1 MGLLITAF
9 YASLLGLCYLYLSI
23 VVISVRRREQI
34 SLGTGDN
41 PELERLNRAH
51 GNFSEYV
58 PITLILLACLESL
71 GAFTWVL
78 HVGASALLFGRVI
91 HAYGLRH
98 HTGTSWQ
105 RVAGM
110 LLTFGAML
118 FLAAANLYM
127 IHYTVV

>member
-1 MGLLITAF
+1 MLT
-9 YASLLGLCYLYLSI
+9 LCYLYLSA
-23 VVISVRRREQI
+23 VVIGVRRREQI
-34 SLGTGDN
+34 SLGHGDS

-71 GAFTWVL
+71 GAFGWVL
-78 HVGASALLFGRVI
+78 HLGGSLILFGRVS

-98 HTGTSWQ
+98 HSGASWQ
-105 RVAGM
+105 RIAGM
-110 LLTFGAML
+110 LLTFAAML
-118 FLAAANLYM
+118 YLAAANLYM

>member
-9 YASLLGLCYLYLSI
+9 YASLLALCYLYLSA

-34 SLGTGDN
+34 SLGHGDS
-41 PELERLNRAH
+41 PELERLSRVH

-58 PITLILLACLESL
+58 PITIILLACLESL
-71 GAFTWVL
+71 GAFGWVL
-78 HVGASALLFGRVI
+78 HIGGSLLLFGRVI

-98 HTGTSWQ
+98 HHGTSWQ
-105 RVAGM
+105 RVTGM
-110 LLTFGAML
+110 MFTFGAML
-118 FLAAANLYM
+118 FLATANLYM